1 MSDQK
6 LELILQ
12 AIKQVQVQVGGLST
26 DVGVLGERIDSL
38 DQRMDKIEVRMDSL
52 DQRMDKIEV
61 RMDSLDQRM
70 DKIEIR
76 MDSLDQRM
84 DKIEVRMDSLDQRMD
99 KFETRMDKFEEDL
112 TEIKVLVSD
121 IPFIKQA
128 ALETQEHVKR
138 LDERQLCFEKE
149 TKSTLNNHFISI
161 DILNQRQLQ
170 LEATVQAL

>member
-26 DVGVLGERIDSL
+26 DVGVLGERI
-38 DQRMDKIEVRMDSL
+38 
-52 DQRMDKIEV
+52 
-61 RMDSLDQRM
+61 
-70 DKIEIR
+70 
-76 MDSLDQRM
+76 DSLDQRM

>member
-26 DVGVLGERIDSL
+26 DVGVLGERI
-38 DQRMDKIEVRMDSL
+38 
-52 DQRMDKIEV
+52 
-61 RMDSLDQRM
+61 
-70 DKIEIR
+70 
-76 MDSLDQRM
+76 
-84 DKIEVRMDSLDQRMD
+84 DSLDQRMD